1 MRKVGLLLLVGSVL
15 MTLLTLTLWLTGL
28 ALGVGGGLIHLL
40 LVVSIT
46 VGPVGFV
53 TGLVLLLIEGRG
65 GARSARDGSEARG
78 GRP

>member
-15 MTLLTLTLWLTGL
+15 MTLLTLSLWLAGL
-28 ALGVGGGLIHLL
+28 VFGVGGGLIHLL

-53 TGLVLLLIEGRG
+53 TGIVLLLI
-65 GARSARDGSEARG
+65 GARGDTQAARDAAEARG
-78 GRP
+78 EKS